1 MRANNNP
8 QHKPKLLDLVE
19 FSAYT
24 DHYSA
29 SFGRD
34 IMQPLQNPPSNNQT
48 ASQKLNRGTGN
59 PKNST
64 LRPSSEQSKPLEPR
78 DSAQTRKSKTNA
90 ATLQAHID
98 VSIGSKYNPMSLIYK
113 TALEGINEALKPS
126 FGTNAA
132 QKIQDS
138 GVDVSAEATAG
149 RIVSLSTAFFATYQ
163 DQNKDMA
170 LEEQIDS
177 FLSVIGGGVDK
188 GFSEARKILD
198 GFGVLEGN
206 LAENINR
213 TYDLVFD
220 GFAKFRDSILSATTS
235 ENINEATIQAKAP
248 ASDPD

>member
-1 MRANNNP
+1 
-8 QHKPKLLDLVE
+8 
-19 FSAYT
+19 
-24 DHYSA
+24 
-29 SFGRD
+29 
-34 IMQPLQNPPSNNQT
+34 MQPLQHPTSNNQT
-48 ASQKLNRGTGN
+48 ASQKQNKGLSNS
-59 PKNST
+59 KNST
-64 LRPSSEQSKPLEPR
+64 LRTSSNQNRPLEPT
-78 DSAQTRKSKTNA
+78 DSARTRKAKTNA

-132 QKIQDS
+132 QKIQER
-138 GVDVSAEATAG
+138 GVDVSPEATAG
-149 RIVSLSTAFFATYQ
+149 RIVSLSTAFFAAYQ
-163 DQNKDMA
+163 EQNQDMD

-177 FLSVIGGGVDK
+177 FLSVIGGGVNQ

-220 GFAKFRDSILSATTS
+220 GFAKFRESILNATTS
-235 ENINEATIQAKAP
+235 ENGNETTTQNIP
-248 ASDPD
+248 PTPDPD